1 MRYFHDSER
10 NQWELTLNLGA
21 AKRVYD
27 ALGVDLLNPSQE
39 SDDGRAITIRLAFDD
54 FLLGRVVA
62 EMIAPQAKARQ
73 LSRDELDAL
82 FDARTLAAAEKAFFA
97 EWRDFFTQRGKTWA
111 SKAVELDYADKERG
125 EKAALEKVQTLEA
138 ERLGATSSDSPDGP
152 ESPISAT

>member
-1 MRYFHDSER
+1 MQ
-10 NQWELTLNLGA
+10 NA
-21 AKRVYD
+21 AFSFLSDNGQTVSARLCYD
-27 ALGVDLLNPSQE
+27 DL
-39 SDDGRAITIRLAFDD
+39 
-54 FLLGRVVA
+54 LLGRVVL
-62 EMIAPQAKARQ
+62 EMIAPQAEAVRV
-73 LSRDELDAL
+73 SRAELEAN
-82 FDARTLAAAEKAFFA
+82 FDAKTLCDAEAAFFD